1 MEGIYEW
8 IKHLVYYL
16 IFTTMIIHLLPDK
29 KYEKYLRLFVG
40 MVFLLLVLSPLTELS
55 GVEYRVTEA
64 FARLTFQNETATLKR
79 EIEKMDAKRL
89 QRVLQNYK
97 DVMEGE
103 IRRMAADL
111 NLTCQQVEV
120 RLESDDSKD
129 TFGRIQQIKI
139 LVLNGEKEGELRSRI
154 GEYYGVEEG
163 NIDIRLQTE

>member
-1 MEGIYEW
+1 M
-8 IKHLVYYL
+8 
-16 IFTTMIIHLLPDK
+16 FSLLSDK
-29 KYEKYLRLFVG
+29 LDDTFRKLRGLNKISESNIADA
-40 MVFLLLVLSPLTELS
+40 MREIRMALLDAD
-55 GVEYRVTEA
+55 VEYSVAREFIAHVKEQAMGEA
-64 FARLTFQNETATLKR
+64 VLKTV
-79 EIEKMDAKRL
+79 KP
-89 QRVLQNYK
+89 
-97 DVMEGE
+97 GE
-103 IRRMAADL
+103 QIVKIFRDQLAELLGGEAADL